1 MQVQAGAGTGQERS
15 RQQLALLRWALLLL
29 IQPVCVVQTH
39 PPAPAKFQVGVSRRA
54 AAPSCWHVETR
65 ACCAYRL
72 PRQAAAILTR
82 AQVIIGTS
90 FVGGTG
96 CPIVINVTRGL
107 APHSAD
113 RFFVMS

>member
-1 MQVQAGAGTGQERS
+1 MLPQCGLCLVSTARRVFNSQDPAFLDLGQDKRREVVAEMQAGAGTGQEWS

-65 ACCAYRL
+65 ACCA
-72 PRQAAAILTR
+72 
-82 AQVIIGTS
+82 
-90 FVGGTG
+90 
-96 CPIVINVTRGL
+96 
-107 APHSAD
+107 
-113 RFFVMS
+113 